1 MSPLNKPSA
10 SLFQDD
16 MIERVPLVVRV
27 LLPRLK
33 RRRRAE
39 RE

>member
-1 MSPLNKPSA
+1 MSPLNKTSA

-16 MIERVPLVVRV
+16 MIVRVPLVVTAP
-27 LLPRLK
+27 LPRLK